1 MKSYKV
7 IMLGP
12 SGAGKTVFL
21 SSMFHRLSIQSDRIG
36 FYLSTPPAQR
46 KLLVDKYNQLES
58 SSWPEGTKSNEFR
71 EWQFTCQVQSESI
84 GQYPALHFSYLDYAG
99 GDRTTTVSGSEVNK
113 FDEHG
118 NRADVLMGLLEG

>member
-1 MKSYKV
+1 MNSYKV

-71 EWQFTCQVQSESI
+71 EWQGRDPI
-84 GQYPALHFSYLDYAG
+84 FS
-99 GDRTTTVSGSEVNK
+99 TNQK
-113 FDEHG
+113 
-118 NRADVLMGLLEG
+118 